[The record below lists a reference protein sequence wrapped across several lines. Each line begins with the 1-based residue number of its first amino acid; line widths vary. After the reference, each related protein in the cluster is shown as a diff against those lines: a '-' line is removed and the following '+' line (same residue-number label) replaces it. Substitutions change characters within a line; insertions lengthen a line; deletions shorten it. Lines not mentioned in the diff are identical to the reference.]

1 MSCND
6 QPPARLRLTG
16 GQATVMY
23 LSSQYSERDGVRRRA
38 IGGVL
43 GIPGHGNVAGV
54 IQALEQDDG
63 TMPYF
68 QAKNEQAMVH
78 AAIGYARA
86 NDRLATLACSASIG
100 PGSTNMV
107 TGAATATVDRIPVL
121 LLPSDTFAT
130 RLQGVPMQSL
140 DDPTD
145 GERTV
150 NDCLR
155 PVSRYFDRV
164 ARPEQLLDALRRS
177 VQVLLD
183 PEHTGAVTV
192 CIHQDVQGEAYDFP
206 AAFFEE
212 RTWRVSRRP
221 PAIEDIER
229 ASEAL
234 TNAQRPVIVAGGG
247 VHYSGASAALRE
259 LADALSA
266 PVAET
271 SAGKGALS
279 DHALAVG
286 AIGHSGTRAANTLAR
301 QADLVVCVGTR
312 LIDLTTGSNT
322 LFENPE
328 VRFVLVNIA
337 SADAHK
343 LRGVAVVADAKL
355 GIEALTTAI
364 RDRRSS
370 KDTSWQETVAK
381 AKADWKAALDA
392 DLAPRPGE
400 RMSQG
405 QVLRVL
411 NEYSGPEDVL
421 VVASGT
427 PHVDVHKL
435 WDTSRGTRVMMEV
448 GFSCMGHEIPAALG
462 VRLSGCVAGE
472 VYAVIGDGTYLMGNS
487 ELLTAVQE
495 HLKITVLVVENH
507 GFQSIHALQRDR
519 VAHSFGLEFR
529 ERGNS
534 GRNRLDG
541 EYVRFDIAANARSY
555 GVTAHTAESPLEF
568 HRALQL
574 CSRESGPCVIVAR
587 VEPRRL
593 LLSSECWW
601 DVGVPQVARD
611 PETLAAA
618 RASESGRSLQR
629 FLG

>member
-1 MSCND
+1 MSWND
-6 QPPARLRLTG
+6 RPPARLRLTG
-16 GQATVMY
+16 GQATIKY
-23 LSSQYSERDGVRRRA
+23 LGSQYSERDGVRRRA
-38 IGGVL
+38 IGGVF

-54 IQALEQDDG
+54 IQALEEDESG
-63 TMPYF
+63 MRYF

-164 ARPEQLLDALRRS
+164 SRPEQLLDALRRAM
-177 VQVLLD
+177 QVLLD

-206 AAFFEE
+206 AEFFEE
-212 RTWRVSRRP
+212 RTWHVSRRP
-221 PAIEDIER
+221 PATDDIER
-229 ASEAL
+229 AYEL
-234 TNAQRPVIVAGGG
+234 LKGAQRPLILAGGG
-247 VHYSGASAALRE
+247 VHYSGASDALGE
-259 LADALSA
+259 LAGTLGA
-266 PVAET
+266 PIAET
-271 SAGKGALS
+271 SAGKGALV
-279 DHALAVG
+279 DHPLSVG
-286 AIGHSGTRAANTLAR
+286 AIGHSGTRAANALAR
-301 QADLVVCVGTR
+301 EADVVLCVGTR

-322 LFENPE
+322 LFENPD
-328 VRFVLVNIA
+328 VQFVLLNIA
-337 SADAHK
+337 PADAHK
-343 LRGVAVVADAKL
+343 LRGVTVVADAKL
-355 GIEALTTAI
+355 GMEALTAVLG
-364 RDRRSS
+364 DRRPSE
-370 KDTSWQETVAK
+370 TAWRATVAK
-381 AKADWKAALDA
+381 AKAEWKAALDS
-392 DLAPRPGE
+392 DLAPRPAE

-405 QVLRVL
+405 QALRAL
-411 NEYSGPEDVL
+411 NEYAGAEDIL
-421 VVASGT
+421 VVAAGT

-448 GFSCMGHEIPAALG
+448 GFSCMGHEIPAAIG
-462 VRLSGCVAGE
+462 VRLSGRVVGE
-472 VYAVIGDGTYLMGNS
+472 VYAVIGDGNYLMGSS

-495 HLKITVLVVENH
+495 HLKITVIVVENH

-519 VAHSFGLEFR
+519 VARSFGLEFR
-529 ERGNS
+529 HRGNS
-534 GRNRLDG
+534 ERNRLDG

-555 GVTAHTAESPLEF
+555 GVSAHTVESPLEL
-568 HRALQL
+568 HRALEV
-574 CSRESGPCVIVAR
+574 CSREPRPCVIVAS
-587 VEPRRL
+587 VEPHRL
-593 LLSSECWW
+593 LLGSECWW

-618 RASESGRSLQR
+618 RASETGRSGQR
-629 FLG
+629 YLG